1 MGYWRRT
8 AILAVVV
15 VVLLF
20 LSWLDDR
27 RLPDEPLPSGTAATI
42 PTAGLPRD

>member
-8 AILAVVV
+8 AILAAVV
-15 VVLLF
+15 VVLLV

-27 RLPDEPLPSGTAATI
+27 RLPDEPVSPGSAATI
-42 PTAGLPRD
+42 PATGLPRD